1 MNNFLDDLATGLMV
15 ITLTLASASMFV
27 ILAFG
32 PA

>member
-1 MNNFLDDLATGLMV
+1 MKTFVDNLATGLMV

-27 ILAFG
+27 VLAFG